1 MRLAIATVT
10 VLALGSLAAAQH
22 QQGHT
27 PYAGLQNR
35 AVKALSEQQVSDL
48 RAGRGMSLALAAELN
63 GYPGPLHV
71 LELADQLELSAALR
85 ERVRLLYDEMKAEA
99 VPVGETLVAYES
111 ELDRAFAERTIS
123 PDSLA
128 ALTAQIGG
136 TQGRLR
142 AIHLKYHLI
151 WLIYSPRINAND
163 TPSCAAIGDNGV
175 KRQGPIDWLQDSAGC
190 SCPFHERRL
199 DGGLAPDALAP
210 ELGLAHIFGYSAFG
224 SQAVTLRLAA
234 LEPSAL
240 NCPSVVGKGIVR
252 TSI

>member
-22 QQGHT
+22 QQSHT
-27 PYAGLQNR
+27 PYSGLQNR

-151 WLIYSPRINAND
+151 MADLLSPHQ
-163 TPSCAAIGDNGV
+163 
-175 KRQGPIDWLQDSAGC
+175 RQRYA
-190 SCPFHERRL
+190 
-199 DGGLAPDALAP
+199 
-210 ELGLAHIFGYSAFG
+210 ELRGY
-224 SQAVTLRLAA
+224 R
-234 LEPSAL
+234 
-240 NCPSVVGKGIVR
+240 
-252 TSI
+252 

>member
-1 MRLAIATVT
+1 MRLAMATVT

-27 PYAGLQNR
+27 PYAGLQSR

-48 RAGRGMSLALAAELN
+48 RAGRGMGFALAAELN

-99 VPVGETLVAYES
+99 VPVGETLVAHES

-128 ALTAQIGG
+128 ALTARIGE

-151 WLIYSPRINAND
+151 TTDLLSPHQRHRYA
-163 TPSCAAIGDNGV
+163 
-175 KRQGPIDWLQDSAGC
+175 
-190 SCPFHERRL
+190 
-199 DGGLAPDALAP
+199 
-210 ELGLAHIFGYSAFG
+210 ELRGY
-224 SQAVTLRLAA
+224 R
-234 LEPSAL
+234 
-240 NCPSVVGKGIVR
+240 
-252 TSI
+252 